1 MLQEICRDFPN
12 CVDYRFD
19 LCETYARVDPR
30 WPHSTEGESSIV
42 EDRLRKAL
50 AIADE
55 LAEKYPN
62 EPAYMASQA
71 RIHLQLASSLQHK
84 ARLESKQDRQALL
97 TEAEQLNRSALA
109 IQSSLAQGFPDVTS
123 YVVGLAIV
131 KDSLARLLI
140 DRSEF
145 DEARSLLESSIS
157 DLEKRITADPEQLP
171 LRGFLFH
178 NYMAYAMLLGKM
190 GEGKLASDVF
200 QRAHKMHGRVPQGKP
215 RFGRGMRWGRKKDNG
230 PRDPADGSS
239 PRRQEQTSR
248 KRD

>member
-1 MLQEICRDFPN
+1 
-12 CVDYRFD
+12 
-19 LCETYARVDPR
+19 
-30 WPHSTEGESSIV
+30 
-42 EDRLRKAL
+42 L

-62 EPAYMASQA
+62 EPAYIASQA

-123 YVVGLAIV
+123 YVVGLAII

-171 LRGFLFH
+171 LRGFVFH

-200 QRAHKMHGRVPQGKP
+200 QRAHTMHGRVPQGKP
-215 RFGRGMRWGRKKDNG
+215 RIGRGMRWGRKKDNG
-230 PRDPADGSS
+230 PPDPSEAS
-239 PRRQEQTSR
+239 PGR
-248 KRD
+248 